1 MKKSWKKYAQKLFP
15 DLFLVL
21 VNNPKQPWHAR
32 NSLKNKIF

>member
-1 MKKSWKKYAQKLFP
+1 MKKSWKKYAQKAIPRPL
-15 DLFLVL
+15 L